1 MTEAFLHLNLF
12 ITMNNEQNTMNLT
25 QFFRALDTDFIV

>member
-12 ITMNNEQNTMNLT
+12 I
-25 QFFRALDTDFIV
+25 IVSGISAITLNQPVSIL